1 MRRFVIVT
9 AVAVTVVLFAADRAA
24 AQWPYGYGYYNPWT
38 GGSAY
43 RSGYTNPWTGGGARY
58 GSGYNP
64 YTGRMYQNQSFY
76 NPWTGIGGWSAQAYN
91 PWTNQYQYRYDVRRG
106 W

>member
-1 MRRFVIVT
+1 MRRFLMAT
-9 AVAVTVVLFAADRAA
+9 AVAVTVLLFAADRAA
-24 AQWPYGYGYYNPWT
+24 AQYPYQYGAYNPWT

-43 RSGYTNPWTGGGARY
+43 RSGYVNPFTGGGARY

-76 NPWTGIGGWSAQAYN
+76 NP
-91 PWTNQYQYRYDVRRG
+91 
-106 W
+106 